1 MVTLSEKELAKEV
14 PKAVAALLDVPTA
27 DVDTRLG
34 EADEAD
40 LIVTAGGYTL
50 LVELSHGVTPGPI
63 AAHARHV
70 ANAAKKT
77 RRKVIPA
84 VVVPFMSEGGRRA
97 CADAEVS
104 WFDLS
109 GNAHITGPGLKV
121 IVDGRPN
128 RFRAPGRPSSVFAP
142 KSARVVRLLLE
153 HPRRMF
159 TQREIARETNMSEGF
174 VSRIVGRLEADSYL
188 ERADV
193 DGAGNGRGDG
203 YGYGS
208 GDGGGFGDGD
218 GGDGH
223 GGGYGD
229 GRRHPGKAPVRVRDP
244 SLLLDAWHDEYQ
256 FEKHR
261 IIRGHVAARSGE
273 ALAHLVGDALA
284 AAQIDHAATGLAA
297 AWELTHFA
305 AFRIAT
311 FFVAAEP
318 PPETLAK
325 LGFRDDPRGANLWLV
340 VPNDEGVFQGAEA
353 PKGLRCVH
361 PVQAYVDLKEHP
373 ERATEAA
380 ERLRSEYLTW
390 KKRDV

>member
-1 MVTLSEKELAKEV
+1 MSVLLEKHIAAEIPKSLAL
-14 PKAVAALLDVPTA
+14 LLDVPLK
-27 DVDTRLG
+27 DVDVQRGKAG
-34 EADEAD
+34 EPA
-40 LIVTAGGYTL
+40 LNVTVGTFTL
-50 LVELSHGVTPGPI
+50 VVELCSGGSPGPI
-63 AAHARHV
+63 AARAKHV
-70 ANAAKKT
+70 ANVAKAM
-77 RRKVIPA
+77 RKRVIPTVA
-84 VVVPFMSEGGRRA
+84 VPFMTEGGRRA
-97 CADAEVS
+97 CADAGVS

-109 GNAHITGPGLKV
+109 GNAHITGPGMKI

-153 HPRRMF
+153 QPMRLF

-193 DGAGNGRGDG
+193 FGAGDGDGDGARHGSGES
-203 YGYGS
+203 S
-208 GDGGGFGDGD
+208 GDGGG
-218 GGDGH
+218 H
-223 GGGYGD
+223 GD
-229 GRRHPGKAPVRVRDP
+229 GRSHRGKAPVRVRDP
-244 SLLLDAWHDEYQ
+244 GLLLDAWHDEYQ

-284 AAQIDHAATGLAA
+284 AAKIDHAATGLAA

-305 AFRIAT
+305 GFRIAT
-311 FFVAAEP
+311 FFVATEP
-318 PPETLAK
+318 PAETLAK

-353 PKGLRCVH
+353 PKDLRCVH
-361 PVQAYVDLKEHP
+361 PVQAYVDLKAHP
-373 ERATEAA
+373 ERASEAA

-390 KKRDV
+390 KQGDGQ